1 MGEVE
6 STQKR
11 IFSELERVAK
21 PPWEVRGINSE
32 QYMIE
37 LTENLKGTLAVLTG
51 ESKSLP
57 SLKDTITQT
66 AEFLTWAHMKKELH
80 STKALITAL
89 SVKEQNDGRAKR
101 VDQGR

>member
-1 MGEVE
+1 MDDIEV
-6 STQKR
+6 TQKR
-11 IFSELERVAK
+11 ILSGLESAST

-37 LTENLKGTLAVLTG
+37 LTENLKGTLAVLKG
-51 ESKSLP
+51 ESKNLP

-80 STKALITAL
+80 STKALIAAL
-89 SVKEQNDGRAKR
+89 SVKEQNDGRTKR